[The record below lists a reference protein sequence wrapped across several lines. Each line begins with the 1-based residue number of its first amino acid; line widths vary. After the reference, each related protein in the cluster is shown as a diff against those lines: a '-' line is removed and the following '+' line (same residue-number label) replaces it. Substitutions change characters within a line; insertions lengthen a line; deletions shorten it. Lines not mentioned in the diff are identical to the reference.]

1 MMRIYTE
8 IEMDGGNDS
17 NVGVAIVEYEKIK
30 FTKNTEK
37 NRILKLMEKC
47 RQGSAWTIFFIAF

>member
-30 FTKNTEK
+30 FTKNTE
-37 NRILKLMEKC
+37 EK
-47 RQGSAWTIFFIAF
+47 QNLEIDGKM